1 MLVTQAGR
9 RYQLVFES
17 PGKGHDG
24 LCDAPTTPGKKIRL
38 RPSLRRNPPRLTEI
52 VIHECLHAQGW
63 QLDEQFV
70 ARAAD
75 EIARVLDRLGL
86 IVEELPR

>member
-1 MLVTQAGR
+1 MLITQAGR
-9 RYQLVFES
+9 RYQLVFEN

-24 LCDAPTTPGKKIRL
+24 LCDAPTTRGKKIRL
-38 RPSLRRNPPRLTEI
+38 RPSLRRNPTRLTEI

-63 QLDEQFV
+63 QLDELFV
-70 ARAAD
+70 ARAAY
-75 EIARVLDRLGL
+75 EIARVLERLNL